1 MTQVVRTG
9 ADSSDIVLNAF
20 GHSHDVHIN
29 LPGGYNIYNAAACVA
44 AAEIV
49 GIDEDTAVDALSR
62 FECGFGRAEQF
73 ELGKSKARMMLV
85 KNPGRVTI
93 RSSTR
98 SLMMR
103 KSARLRSF

>member
-20 GHSHDVHIN
+20 GHNHDVHIN

-49 GIDEDTAVDALSR
+49 GIDETQQLMHSADLSVVSDVR
-62 FECGFGRAEQF
+62 
-73 ELGKSKARMMLV
+73 
-85 KNPGRVTI
+85 N
-93 RSSTR
+93 
-98 SLMMR
+98 SLNLASL
-103 KSARLRSF
+103 KHV